1 MVFPWHGTQET
12 PTPRQDVGEGMLEVG
27 QSIWTTVDMRKIHEE
42 VESLRSWRVELRAQQ
57 ETADMMDP
65 AGALQSREL

>member
-1 MVFPWHGTQET
+1 
-12 PTPRQDVGEGMLEVG
+12 MLEVG